1 MSLLIIAFLFMGG
14 LTFSLLFFAMR
25 PNAEQKAIEKRFN
38 QLKAASGQVA
48 GEMSGL
54 FLTETD
60 AGSFAW
66 IETIARYLKLSKRLQ
81 ALIVHAD
88 VEITLGKLLFFCA
101 LTGIGVGIGAFV
113 LSSSLLLSIPLALVS
128 LSIPIFVL
136 RLLRDR
142 RLDAFNKGLA
152 DSIDMMARSLRAGHS
167 VVAAIGIV
175 AEQAVEPVKS
185 EFNEVF
191 KKQNYGLPLRE
202 ALMQLLD
209 RIPSQDLRVLVTG
222 MLVQKE
228 TGGNLADILDRIT
241 FVIRERV
248 RIRGEIRTHTAQG
261 RMTGWILCLLP
272 IVMLGLINWIN
283 PGYSKVLFNTQTGQ
297 RLLFGGLFLLCLGGI
312 VIRGIING
320 IEI

>member
-1 MSLLIIAFLFMGG
+1 
-14 LTFSLLFFAMR
+14 MR
-25 PNAEQKAIEKRFN
+25 PSSEQTAIEKRFR
-38 QLKAASGQVA
+38 QLKAAAIQTD
-48 GEMSGL
+48 GEGGGL
-54 FLTETD
+54 FLVEAD
-60 AGSFAW
+60 SGSFAW
-66 IETIARYLKLSKRLQ
+66 IEAIARRMKLSERLQ
-81 ALIVHAD
+81 SLIVHAD
-88 VEITLGKLLFFCA
+88 VKITLGKLLFFCG
-101 LTGIGVGIGAFV
+101 LTGLGVGVGVFV
-113 LSSSLLLSIPLALVS
+113 FTSLLFAAAPLGVMS
-128 LSIPIFVL
+128 LAIPIFIL
-136 RLLRDR
+136 RLRRNR
-142 RLDAFNKGLA
+142 RLDAFNNGLA
-152 DSIDMMARSLRAGHS
+152 DAIDMMARSLRAGHS

-175 AEQAVEPVKS
+175 AEQAVEPVRA
-185 EFNEVF
+185 EFGEVF

-261 RMTGWILCLLP
+261 RLTGWILCLLP
-272 IVMLGLINWIN
+272 IIMLMLINWIN
-283 PGYSKVLFNTQTGQ
+283 PGYSKVLFDTQLGQ
-297 RLLFGGLFLLCLGGI
+297 RLLGGGAVLLCLGGL